1 MKSLQM
7 QSCVHNEGTI
17 ECALFE
23 VDIPAPGDNEVMVK
37 IEASPINPSDLGLMF
52 GAADVDSIRAS
63 ERNGHPSI
71 VLDVPAPAMRAM
83 ATRIGEWLP
92 VGNEACGTVVEAGAS
107 PEAQA
112 LLGKRVALFGG
123 EMYSDYRTVSI
134 YQVIPLLDSTTPE
147 EGASCFV
154 NPMTALGF
162 VETMKMEG
170 HKAIVHTAAASNL
183 GQMLNRICL
192 NDGIPL
198 VNVVRSDEQV
208 ALLKGQGAEHVVNSS
223 AEDFNDQLST
233 ALNATGATLAFDAI
247 GGGKLGNAILMAME
261 AAAVERMTEWS
272 RYGSNEFKQLYI
284 YGALDLA
291 PTTLNRGYGF
301 SWGIGGWLL
310 TPFMMKA
317 GREVVERMQ
326 ARVVAELTTTFAS
339 SYSDRISLAE
349 SVTPSAGAKYGVR
362 RTGQKALITF

>member
-1 MKSLQM
+1 ML
-7 QSCVHNEGTI
+7 CEPHDG
-17 ECALFE
+17 
-23 VDIPAPGDNEVMVK
+23 
-37 IEASPINPSDLGLMF
+37 
-52 GAADVDSIRAS
+52 
-63 ERNGHPSI
+63 
-71 VLDVPAPAMRAM
+71 
-83 ATRIGEWLP
+83 
-92 VGNEACGTVVEAGAS
+92 
-107 PEAQA
+107 
-112 LLGKRVALFGG
+112 
-123 EMYSDYRTVSI
+123 
-134 YQVIPLLDSTTPE
+134 
-147 EGASCFV
+147 
-154 NPMTALGF
+154 LGF

-198 VNVVRSDEQV
+198 VNVVRSEEQV

-223 AEDFNDQLST
+223 ADDFNEQLST

-272 RYGSNEFKQLYI
+272 RYGSNEYKQLYI

-310 TPFMMKA
+310 TP
-317 GREVVERMQ
+317 
-326 ARVVAELTTTFAS
+326 S
-339 SYSDRISLAE
+339 
-349 SVTPSAGAKYGVR
+349 
-362 RTGQKALITF
+362 